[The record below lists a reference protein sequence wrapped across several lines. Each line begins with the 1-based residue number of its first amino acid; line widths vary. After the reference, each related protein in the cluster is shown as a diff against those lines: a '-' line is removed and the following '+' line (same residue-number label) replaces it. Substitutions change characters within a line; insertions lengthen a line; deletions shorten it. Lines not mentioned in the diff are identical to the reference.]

1 MTVTG
6 EIERLIAALG
16 SSEKDQAALDAMVLA
31 GLPTKSQEFRDG
43 GVTTT
48 YLISEEGG
56 TDFLFEDGALDSVLV
71 RMQPEPPYAI
81 YPRPDALIAGLSAG
95 VDRASV
101 RQLMGDDPE
110 WSGPNAD
117 RWNVGDASV
126 HFEFDD
132 DALSLITI
140 MRAAPGA

>member
-1 MTVTG
+1 MTLTG
-6 EIERLIAALG
+6 EIERMIAALG
-16 SSEKDQAALDAMVLA
+16 SPEKDRAALDAMVLA

-71 RMQPEPPYAI
+71 RMQPEPPYAV
-81 YPRPDALIAGLSAG
+81 YPRPEALIDG
-95 VDRASV
+95 VHPCADRAAV
-101 RQLMGDDPE
+101 RQVMGDDPE

-117 RWNVGDASV
+117 RWSVGTASV
-126 HFEFDD
+126 HFEFAD
-132 DALSLITI
+132 DALALVTI